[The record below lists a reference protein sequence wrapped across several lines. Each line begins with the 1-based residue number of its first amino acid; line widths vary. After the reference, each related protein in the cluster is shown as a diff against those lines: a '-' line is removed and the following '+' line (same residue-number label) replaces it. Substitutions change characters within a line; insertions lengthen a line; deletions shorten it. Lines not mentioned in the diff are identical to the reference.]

1 MEARIL
7 GAGATRAGWW
17 GAYLPGVAV
26 EAVAECLRECGVPE
40 RAVVTSADKIL
51 SLAAR
56 CRLAFAQ
63 IDTVREVPDGS
74 SSVPSQ
80 AIIGQTGT
88 HKQRGRPST
97 ARWAFWAALIV
108 AYTFAHTVEW
118 KRATSRQLAE
128 LVSILLSQQVGPE
141 KVRSQ
146 LAQLRREAEVHAR
159 ATAEALLQDPMKS
172 HLTEQAFAKHMRTLM
187 EQDLTPSTEF
197 PPMIVRGRLNE
208 AWLQRLMIVRRG
220 ILETVHQHGPL
231 GGEAPTL
238 QLLSIAEVRHGLP
251 LSGPGSLGTV
261 HLDKGVDAAIP
272 TVQEPAGRISVT
284 LSLDKPPYGVVLCAF
299 PHWWESWQAAIL
311 LPTEAHK
318 SDMAERGGA
327 SDVRAP

>member
-1 MEARIL
+1 V
-7 GAGATRAGWW
+7 GAGVTMAGWW
-17 GAYLPGVAV
+17 AAYLPGVGV
-26 EAVAECLRECGVPE
+26 EAVAEFLRECGVLE
-40 RAVVTSADKIL
+40 GADVRSADKIL

-63 IDTVREVPDGS
+63 IDTVREVLDGS

-80 AIIGQTGT
+80 AIISQTGT
-88 HKQRGRPST
+88 HKRRGRPST

-128 LVSILLSQQVGPE
+128 LVSILVGQAVRPE

-146 LAQLRREAEVHAR
+146 LAQLRREAEAHAR
-159 ATAEALLQDPMKS
+159 ATAESLLQDPMES
-172 HLTEQAFAKHMRTLM
+172 HLTEQAFAKHLRSLM
-187 EQDLTPSTEF
+187 EQDLTPSTEV

-208 AWLQRLMIVRRG
+208 AWLQRLVIVRRA
-220 ILETVHQHGPL
+220 ILETVRRHGAL

-238 QLLSIAEVRHGLP
+238 QLLSIAELRHGLP

-261 HLDKGVDAAIP
+261 HLDKGVDAEIP
-272 TVQEPAGRISVT
+272 TVEEPAGRISVT
-284 LSLDKPPYGVVLCAF
+284 LSLDKPPYGVVLGAF

-311 LPTEAHK
+311 LPTEGHK
-318 SDMAERGGA
+318 SDTAERGGA
-327 SDVRAP
+327 SNV